1 MTAFF
6 LPILIVLVLILQPI
20 LLVILVPIVGCARL
34 RDVGAAARGLAGRRG
49 VITSRNA
56 GGG

>member
-6 LPILIVLVLILQPI
+6 LPILIVLVLILLPI
-20 LLVILVPIVGCARL
+20 LLVILVPIVGVLAFVTSAL
-34 RDVGAAARGLAGRRG
+34 QRGPPGRRG

-56 GGG
+56 GGR

>member
-6 LPILIVLVLILQPI
+6 LPILIVLVLILLPI
-20 LLVILVPIVGCARL
+20 LLAILVPIVGCARL
-34 RDVGAAARGLAGRRG
+34 RDVGAAARGLPGRRG

-56 GGG
+56 GGR